1 MSQVTHRAVDSGST
15 LTTMSFLIGPVSGAL
30 VAGGVSPLLILYAVI
45 LKVLVKIYYGFSNL
59 IESRTIQHRDN
70 LHMLSQKLVTP
81 PSEHDVPPTA
91 AARVVTKPLTALVK
105 QRWNEK
111 VSELYTLTGR
121 GGDRASSWGREVLYG
136 GDAGAN
142 GANQSP

>member
-1 MSQVTHRAVDSGST
+1 
-15 LTTMSFLIGPVSGAL
+15 MSFLIGPVSGAL
-30 VAGGVSPLLILYAVI
+30 VASG
-45 LKVLVKIYYGFSNL
+45 IYYGFSNL

-70 LHMLSQKLVTP
+70 LHALSQKLVTP
-81 PSEHDVPPTA
+81 PSEHDTPPTA
-91 AARVVTKPLTALVK
+91 AARVVKKPLTALVK
-105 QRWNEK
+105 QGWNEK
-111 VSELYTLTGR
+111 VSELYALTGR